1 MNKEREESMLPASLP
16 ASLAS
21 LVLSF
26 LFYASVPCSASSP
39 LLSFLS
45 FRDSPMLSLFF
56 LYIITPCLSF
66 VIDGMVHHPFY
77 SFIFFLSS
85 IHIITVPLPPII
97 PLAKRFPPSLPH
109 DHLKRPPPP
118 IYPLSPLYT
127 LNILFNELLPFFL
140 TLNALH
146 PRQTSRGDLW
156 TLIIPLLC
164 QLGVPV

>member
-1 MNKEREESMLPASLP
+1 MLPLYLKTSYSFP
-16 ASLAS
+16 FQSFLAS
-21 LVLSF
+21 LIHP
-26 LFYASVPCSASSP
+26 YA
-39 LLSFLS
+39 LLL
-45 FRDSPMLSLFF
+45 LSLFLSLHYHTLPLVCYRRYGPSPILLFHF
-56 LYIITPCLSF
+56 L
-66 VIDGMVHHPFY
+66 
-77 SFIFFLSS
+77 LSS

-109 DHLKRPPPP
+109 DHLKRPPPL

-127 LNILFNELLPFFL
+127 LNILFDELLPFFL